1 MFNKEFPQKIF
12 FEKKL
17 KNLKKDWLRNYFLI
31 FFHYEIIFFKIITI
45 FSISLICGLLF
56 FFLREHFINN
66 WTDNVKAN
74 SGVGYGLLKNSNQ
87 SIVYLLK
94 IIPVIILFG
103 YFIITNNKF
112 NIVLTFIIGINGLYN
127 IIDKT
132 IVDYFFTSVDVFIPP
147 RHENCVV
154 DYIPFNAFNFNCNV
168 ADIFIS
174 IGTIFLIIN
183 LIYLLGKTMRKKPED
198 QMEIENE
205 E

>member
-1 MFNKEFPQKIF
+1 MFNKEFLQKIF

-31 FFHYEIIFFKIITI
+31 FFRYEIIFFKIITI

-66 WTDNVKAN
+66 WTDNVEAN
-74 SGVGYGLLKNSNQ
+74 SGIGYGLLKNSNQ

-132 IVDYFFTSVDVFIPP
+132 IVDYFVTSSGTYEGTFK
-147 RHENCVV
+147 NCVV

-168 ADIFIS
+168 ADIFIT

-198 QMEIENE
+198 QKETKNE